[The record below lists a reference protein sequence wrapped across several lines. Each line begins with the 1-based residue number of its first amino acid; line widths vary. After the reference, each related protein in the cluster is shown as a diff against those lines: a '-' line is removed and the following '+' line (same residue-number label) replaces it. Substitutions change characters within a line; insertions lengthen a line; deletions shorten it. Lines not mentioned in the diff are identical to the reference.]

1 MPARFLNDRDIDT
14 LRKGGIDMNAVPVI
28 TGDRYDGLKES
39 LNTTQTKTDFLFI

>member
-14 LRKGGIDMNAVPVI
+14 LRKGGIDMNTVPII

-39 LNTTQTKTDFLFI
+39 LDSKESNTDFLFV